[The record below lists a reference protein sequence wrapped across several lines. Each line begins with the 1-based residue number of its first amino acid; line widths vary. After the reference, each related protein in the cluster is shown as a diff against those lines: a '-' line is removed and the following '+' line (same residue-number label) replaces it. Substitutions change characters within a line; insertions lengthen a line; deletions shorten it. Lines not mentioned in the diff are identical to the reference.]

1 MNNRY
6 PLSDKEKILDKTMQL
21 NMAFKKMGRNIDIN
35 SIDHEKKELFE
46 QFEGLISTH
55 CNI

>member
-6 PLSDKEKILDKTMQL
+6 PLSDKEKMLDKTMQL

-46 QFEGLISTH
+46 QF
-55 CNI
+55 

>member
-6 PLSDKEKILDKTMQL
+6 PLSDKEKMLDKTMQL

-35 SIDHEKKELFE
+35 SIDNEKKELFE
-46 QFEGLISTH
+46 QF
-55 CNI
+55 